1 MNRPLVTVAIPSYN
15 HAKYI
20 SQTIQSILDQTFQDF
35 EILIIDDASSDNTLE
50 VVKSFCDS
58 RIKLTILKKNSGVC
72 KTSNLCI
79 ANALGEYI
87 AIIAS
92 DDMMEKT
99 KLEKQVSFL
108 QNNPKYSA
116 VFSGMEV
123 IDENGIKQKKKT
135 KKYTKIFEKENR
147 DRFEWLRFFF
157 SNGNCIAAPS
167 MLAKTSALKEVGG
180 FNSSLTQAHDF
191 DLWVKLC
198 LKGHEIYIIGEKL
211 LKYRERNYNK
221 NLSSNTKNT
230 RIRLLFDNEKILR
243 NFLEVSS
250 LKDFRKIF
258 PDSYKDNLQFRLP
271 EHEKIIID
279 YLIFQEAYKHN
290 LSIYHKQFATDLIFE
305 ILQKADSYE
314 ILAQNFGF
322 SFAEYGKIITQNP
335 LGVLLEEMNYPI
347 SRKFFKFLAKLLTH

>member
-1 MNRPLVTVAIPSYN
+1 M
-15 HAKYI
+15 
-20 SQTIQSILDQTFQDF
+20 
-35 EILIIDDASSDNTLE
+35 
-50 VVKSFCDS
+50 
-58 RIKLTILKKNSGVC
+58 LKKNGYFPIDYKSEGF
-72 KTSNLCI
+72 SNYRTHLFP
-79 ANALGEYI
+79 YVY
-87 AIIAS
+87 
-92 DDMMEKT
+92 DDR
-99 KLEKQVSFL
+99 LPFYYNNNQQFL
-108 QNNPKYSA
+108 QKHLDPS
-116 VFSGMEV
+116 
-123 IDENGIKQKKKT
+123 IIRQ
-135 KKYTKIFEKENR
+135 TKIFEKENR

-290 LSIYHKQFATDLIFE
+290 LSIYHKQFATDLIFK

-347 SRKFFKFLAKLLTH
+347 SRKFFKFLGKLITH